1 MNKHVERAKQ
11 LRDTAPQSNNCA
23 QTIMRAYAE
32 EMGLTEE
39 QAAAIG
45 CNFGGGMK
53 CGGTCGAITGALMV
67 LGTKGVI
74 SPAAVG
80 EFRRR
85 MAQKQ
90 PGVLLLFP
98 RGRLQLPGNCLQLL
112 LSACKLRLH
121 VLPGKRLHRFVQP
134 IIA

>member
-1 MNKHVERAKQ
+1 MRPFFVLHERI
-11 LRDTAPQSNNCA
+11 AP
-23 QTIMRAYAE
+23 RE
-32 EMGLTEE
+32 D
-39 QAAAIG
+39 AIRVQR
-45 CNFGGGMK
+45 C
-53 CGGTCGAITGALMV
+53 
-67 LGTKGVI
+67 
-74 SPAAVG
+74 SQ
-80 EFRRR
+80 RSR
-85 MAQKQ
+85 MAQTQ